1 MKATFDIHDD
11 LYRSV
16 KARSALEGNPCA
28 RLRLSSF
35 KPGFV
40 ARLIHSAAAGAAA
53 TLATFEESARELPNT
68 RVLAPKEI

>member
-1 MKATFDIHDD
+1 MKATFDIPDD

-40 ARLIHSAAAGAAA
+40 ARLIHSAAA